1 MSDFSNTLNEVY
13 EYNFGNNKSCSSIYN
28 SSNNSNS
35 SGNITYYNASNS
47 GHIGSS
53 SHYNV
58 SKGYIVINPNS
69 IPLWFSQKHCGTR

>member
-28 SSNNSNS
+28 SSNNS
-35 SGNITYYNASNS
+35 GGGITYYNASDA

-58 SKGYIVINPNS
+58 SKGYMVINANS